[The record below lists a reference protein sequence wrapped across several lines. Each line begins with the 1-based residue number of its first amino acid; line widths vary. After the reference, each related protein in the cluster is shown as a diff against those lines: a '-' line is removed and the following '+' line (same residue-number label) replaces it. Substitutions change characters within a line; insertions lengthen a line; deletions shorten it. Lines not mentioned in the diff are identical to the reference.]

1 MAQASLR
8 FAGPAAGRGIMAGRT
23 VHGIR
28 RIKCKVSNS
37 RQRLLACTAWAL
49 AIIPVVLPTASAREA
64 RRNFDIAAGPL
75 AQALQR
81 YMTLTGR
88 QILYRSQLVE
98 GRRAPSVRGAIDPD
112 RALKELIGDYPIAIS
127 HQGRNVYVLSPQA
140 PAPLSRRSAPARSRS
155 SPAPRAAPLRPS
167 PAHEANMVSEQI
179 VVTGTNIR
187 SAAPPSSPVISLTG
201 TDIARSGAGTVAEA
215 LALLPQNFGGMAN
228 EDTSLTGSDR
238 ASINPGL
245 GSSINLRGLGS
256 DATLTLVNG
265 RRTAGAG
272 GKGDFTDLSS
282 IPAVAV
288 ERVEVLADGASA
300 LYGSDAIGGVVNILL
315 RKNFKGAESRLR
327 LGTVTRGGSQD
338 IVAGQVVGTRW
349 STGHILAAYE
359 YQHRGRLPG
368 SARRYTRS
376 ADLRPL
382 GGHDYRQ
389 YFSVPGTIV
398 ELDPVARTYVPT
410 YAIPDGQD
418 GTSLGPGDFL
428 PGPSLSSPR
437 AQVDLLSKQDRH
449 SLFVSGEQDLADGL
463 TAYVEGRYSDR
474 KFEAKSQPSL
484 TILSVTGANP
494 WFVSP
499 TGGASVA
506 IAYDFGRDI
515 GPILTS
521 GRAKSYSLTAGV
533 RAELGDDWQIDAYMS
548 YARQI
553 DQQRS
558 DHLLNSTA
566 LNEALGLAPDNAA
579 TSYSAA
585 RDGYFN
591 PFGDGSS
598 NNAAITDFIGSG
610 FIRQRYSS
618 ELLNGSLI
626 ADGTLL
632 HLPGGPLKLAFG
644 TQAREEN
651 FGRSVQTFA
660 SGVTPPAPVT
670 AKASRTI
677 VAVFGELAVPLVGRD
692 NARQGV
698 QRLDLS
704 LAVRHERYSDF
715 GSTTN
720 PKIGLVWEPMD
731 GLQFRGSW
739 GTSFRAPALPEIFD
753 PFRVSY
759 TQLPATGGGNLP
771 VLSLRGGNR
780 DLDPEKAKSLT
791 FGFKA
796 QPRAVP
802 GLGLE
807 ASYFQTRFS
816 HRIGQPVTENIL
828 QALTNPI
835 YAPYVTLID
844 PARNAAD
851 LARVLALLAVPGS
864 SVPTT
869 FAPDSFRA
877 IIDGRYVNSARVEV
891 RGVDL
896 LARQGL
902 TLGANRVN
910 LSVNSMILIDYK
922 DQLTPLSP
930 LIERVGTL
938 GNPVD
943 FRLRGSI
950 DWSRGDVGATL
961 SLNHV
966 GPYSDNVSV
975 PARPISSWNGVDL
988 QLRYEPQSTEGWR
1001 KGLSLAVTVQNLL
1014 DRDPPFVDRNLGF
1027 AYDPANADVLGRF
1040 VSVQVRKRW

>member
-1 MAQASLR
+1 MTVKIVHRDKRGKRS
-8 FAGPAAGRGIMAGRT
+8 AAGF
-23 VHGIR
+23 R
-28 RIKCKVSNS
+28 RSG
-37 RQRLLACTAWAL
+37 LLTCAAWAL
-49 AIIPVVLPTASAREA
+49 ATVPVAAPIVLAQEA
-64 RRNFDIAAGPL
+64 RQNFDIAAGTL
-75 AQALQR
+75 DQALQR
-81 YMTLTGR
+81 YMALTGR
-88 QILYRSQLVE
+88 QLLYRSQLVE
-98 GRRAPSVRGAIDPD
+98 GRRAHAVMGSMDADK
-112 RALKELIGDYPIAIS
+112 ALRKLIGGYPIAVS
-127 HQGRNVYVLSPQA
+127 HQGRNVYILSPQA
-140 PAPLSRRSAPARSRS
+140 SLPPRASTQTPDRSQRAPQLV
-155 SPAPRAAPLRPS
+155 APRPKPVRAPDMAA
-167 PAHEANMVSEQI
+167 SE
-179 VVTGTNIR
+179 VTVTVTGTNIR
-187 SAAPPSSPVISLTG
+187 SAAPSSSPVISMTA

-238 ASINPGL
+238 VSINPGL

-272 GKGDFTDLSS
+272 GKGDFTDLSN

-315 RKNFKGAESRLR
+315 RKDFEGAESRLR
-327 LGTVTRGGSQD
+327 LGTVTRGGSED
-338 IVAGQVVGTRW
+338 IIAGQVVGARW

-398 ELDPVARTYVPT
+398 VLDPATRTYVPA

-418 GTSLGPGDFL
+418 GTDLAPGDFL
-428 PGPSLSSPR
+428 PGASLSSPR
-437 AQVDLLSKQDRH
+437 AHVDLLSKQDRH
-449 SLFVSGEQDLADGL
+449 SLFVSGEQELTDGL
-463 TAYVEGRYSDR
+463 TFYVEGRYSDR
-474 KFEAKSQPSL
+474 KFEANSQPSL
-484 TILSVTGANP
+484 TIMSVTRANP
-494 WFVSP
+494 WFVTP
-499 TGGASVA
+499 TGSSSVA

-515 GPILTS
+515 GLIVSS
-521 GRAKSYSLTAGV
+521 GRVRSHSVTAGV
-533 RAELGDDWQIDAYMS
+533 RAELGGDWQVDAYMS
-548 YARQI
+548 HARQV
-553 DQQRS
+553 DRQLS

-566 LNEALGLAPDNAA
+566 LNEALGLTADNPA
-579 TSYSAA
+579 TPYSTA

-598 NNAAITDFIGSG
+598 NSAVITDFIGGG
-610 FIRQRYSS
+610 FIRQRYRS

-626 ADGTLL
+626 ADGTIFD
-632 HLPGGPLKLAFG
+632 LPGGPVKLAFG
-644 TQAREEN
+644 TQAREED
-651 FGRSVQTFA
+651 FSRSIQTFA
-660 SGVTPPAPVT
+660 SGVAPPAPVA
-670 AKASRTI
+670 AKANRTI
-677 VAVFGELAVPLVGRD
+677 VAVFGELAVPMVGPE
-692 NARQGV
+692 NARPGV

-720 PKIGLVWEPMD
+720 PKIGLVWEPTD
-731 GLQFRGSW
+731 GLQLRGSW

-759 TQLPATGGGNLP
+759 TQLPTTGGGNLP

-780 DLDPEKAKSLT
+780 DLEPEKAKSLSLGFKVQPKAAPG
-791 FGFKA
+791 FGF
-796 QPRAVP
+796 
-802 GLGLE
+802 E
-807 ASYFQTRFS
+807 ANYFQTRFS
-816 HRIGQPVTENIL
+816 DRIGQPVTENIL

-844 PARNAAD
+844 PAHNAAD

-869 FAPDSFRA
+869 FAPESFRA
-877 IIDGRYVNSARVEV
+877 IIDGRYVNSARVDV

-896 LARQGL
+896 LVRQSL
-902 TLGANRVN
+902 TLGSNRLN
-910 LSVNSMILIDYK
+910 LSINSTILIDYK
-922 DQLTPLSP
+922 DQLTPASP
-930 LIERVGTL
+930 MIERVGTL

-943 FRLRGSI
+943 FRARGTL
-950 DWSRGDVGATL
+950 DWGRGDVGATL
-961 SLNHV
+961 SVNHV
-966 GPYSDNVSV
+966 GSYTDNISV
-975 PARPISSWNGVDL
+975 PARPISSWTGVDL
-988 QLRYEPQSTEGWR
+988 QLRYEPRATEGWR
-1001 KGLSLAVTVQNLL
+1001 KGLSLALTAQNLF

-1040 VSVQVRKRW
+1040 VSMQVKKRW

>member
-1 MAQASLR
+1 MTARIAHGTQPQKRVRPAQRRSL
-8 FAGPAAGRGIMAGRT
+8 
-23 VHGIR
+23 
-28 RIKCKVSNS
+28 
-37 RQRLLACTAWAL
+37 LLCAVWAL
-49 AIIPVVLPTASAREA
+49 TTVPAIAPVANAQQA
-64 RRNFDIAAGPL
+64 GQNFDIAAGPL
-75 AQALQR
+75 EQALQR
-81 YMTLTGR
+81 YMAITGR

-98 GRRAPSVRGAIDPD
+98 GRRAEAVVGPMDADK
-112 RALKELIGDYPIAIS
+112 ALRKLIGAYPITVS
-127 HQGRNVYVLSPQA
+127 HQGRNVYVLSPRAA
-140 PAPLSRRSAPARSRS
+140 PTPQVQERSRSAPQHKPQVIVPRRR
-155 SPAPRAAPLRPS
+155 PVRAPDMAA
-167 PAHEANMVSEQI
+167 EGI

-187 SAAPPSSPVISLTG
+187 SSAPSSSPVISMTA

-238 ASINPGL
+238 VSINPGL

-272 GKGDFTDLSS
+272 GKGDFADLSS
-282 IPAVAV
+282 IPAVTV
-288 ERVEVLADGASA
+288 DRVEVLADGASA

-315 RKNFKGAESRLR
+315 RKDFEGAESRLR
-327 LGTVTRGGSQD
+327 LGTVTRGGSED
-338 IVAGQVVGTRW
+338 IIAGHVVGARW

-368 SARRYTRS
+368 SARDYTRS

-398 ELDPVARTYVPT
+398 MLDPVSRTYVPA
-410 YAIPDGQD
+410 YAIPVGQD
-418 GTSLGPGDFL
+418 GTDLDPGDFL
-428 PGPSLSSPR
+428 PGASLSSPR
-437 AQVDLLSKQDRH
+437 AHVDLLSKQDRH
-449 SLFVSGEQDLADGL
+449 SLFASGEQELTTGL
-463 TAYVEGRYSDR
+463 TFYAEGRYSDR
-474 KFEAKSQPSL
+474 KFDAKSQPSL
-484 TILSVTGANP
+484 TIMSVTRANP

-499 TGGASVA
+499 TGGSSVA

-521 GRAKSYSLTAGV
+521 GRVRSHSITAGV
-533 RAELGDDWQIDAYMS
+533 RAELGGDWQVDAYAS
-548 YARQI
+548 HARQV
-553 DQQRS
+553 DRQLS

-566 LNEALGLAPDNAA
+566 LNEALGLTADNPL
-579 TSYSAA
+579 TNYSAA

-598 NNAAITDFIGSG
+598 NSVAITDFIGSG

-618 ELLNGSLI
+618 KLLNGSLI

-632 HLPGGPLKLAFG
+632 DLPGGPLKLAFG

-651 FGRSVQTFA
+651 FSRSIQTFA
-660 SGVTPPAPVT
+660 SGVTPPPPVT
-670 AKASRTI
+670 AKANRTI
-677 VAVFGELAVPLVGRD
+677 VAVFGELAVPLVGSD
-692 NARQGV
+692 NARPGV
-698 QRLDLS
+698 ERLDLS

-720 PKIGLVWEPMD
+720 PKIGLVWEPIQ
-731 GLQFRGSW
+731 GLQLRGSW

-759 TQLPATGGGNLP
+759 TQLPTTGGGNLP
-771 VLSLRGGNR
+771 VLTERGGNR
-780 DLDPEKAKSLT
+780 GLEPEKAKSLT
-791 FGFKA
+791 LGFKV

-802 GLGLE
+802 GFGFE

-816 HRIGQPVTENIL
+816 NRIGQPVTENIL

-844 PARNAAD
+844 PAHNAAD

-869 FAPDSFRA
+869 FAPESFRA
-877 IIDGRYVNSARVEV
+877 IIDGRYVNSNRVDV

-896 LARQGL
+896 LVRQSI
-902 TLGANRVN
+902 TLGSNRLN
-910 LSVNSMILIDYK
+910 LSVNSTILIDYK
-922 DQLTPLSP
+922 DQLTPVSP
-930 LIERVGTL
+930 MIERVGTL

-943 FRLRGSI
+943 FRLRGTL
-950 DWSRGDVGATL
+950 DWARGDVGATL

-966 GPYSDNVSV
+966 GPYTDNISA

-988 QLRYEPQSTEGWR
+988 QLRYEPRTAEGWR
-1001 KGLSLAVTVQNLL
+1001 KGLSLAVTVQNLF

-1040 VSVQVRKRW
+1040 LSMQVKKRW

>member
-1 MAQASLR
+1 MTVKIVHR
-8 FAGPAAGRGIMAGRT
+8 DKRGKRSAVGFCRS
-23 VHGIR
+23 G
-28 RIKCKVSNS
+28 
-37 RQRLLACTAWAL
+37 LLTCAAWAL
-49 AIIPVVLPTASAREA
+49 ATVPVAAPIVRAQEA
-64 RRNFDIAAGPL
+64 RQNFDIAAGSL
-75 AQALQR
+75 DQALQR
-81 YMTLTGR
+81 YMALTGR
-88 QILYRSQLVE
+88 QLLYRSQLVE
-98 GRRAPSVRGAIDPD
+98 GRRAHAVMGSMDADK
-112 RALKELIGDYPIAIS
+112 ALRKLIGGYPIAVS
-127 HQGRNVYVLSPQA
+127 HQGRNVYILSPQA
-140 PAPLSRRSAPARSRS
+140 SPPPRASAQTPARTQRA
-155 SPAPRAAPLRPS
+155 PQLVAPRPKPVRAPDMAA
-167 PAHEANMVSEQI
+167 SE
-179 VVTGTNIR
+179 VTVTVTGTNIR
-187 SAAPPSSPVISLTG
+187 SAAPPSSPVISMTA

-238 ASINPGL
+238 VSINPGL

-265 RRTAGAG
+265 RRAAGAG

-315 RKNFKGAESRLR
+315 RKDFEGAESRMR
-327 LGTVTRGGSQD
+327 LGTVTRGGSEE
-338 IVAGQVVGTRW
+338 IIAGQVVGARW

-368 SARRYTRS
+368 SARKYTRS

-398 ELDPVARTYVPT
+398 VLDPVTRTYVPA

-418 GTSLGPGDFL
+418 GTDLAPGDFI
-428 PGPSLSSPR
+428 PGASLSSPR
-437 AQVDLLSKQDRH
+437 AHVDLLSRQDRH
-449 SLFVSGEQDLADGL
+449 SLFVSGEQELTDGL
-463 TAYVEGRYSDR
+463 TFYVEGRYSDR
-474 KFEAKSQPSL
+474 KFDAKSQPSL
-484 TILSVTGANP
+484 TIMSVTRSNP

-499 TGGASVA
+499 TGGSSVA

-515 GPILTS
+515 GPILSS
-521 GRAKSYSLTAGV
+521 GRVRSHSVTAGV
-533 RAELGDDWQIDAYMS
+533 RAELGGDWQVDAYMS
-548 YARQI
+548 HARQV
-553 DQQRS
+553 DRQLS

-566 LNEALGLAPDNAA
+566 LNEALGLTADNPA
-579 TSYSAA
+579 TPYSAA

-598 NNAAITDFIGSG
+598 NSAVITDFIGSG

-626 ADGTLL
+626 ADGTIFD
-632 HLPGGPLKLAFG
+632 LPGGPVKLAFG
-644 TQAREEN
+644 TQAREED
-651 FGRSVQTFA
+651 FSRSIQTFA
-660 SGVTPPAPVT
+660 SGVTPPATVA
-670 AKASRTI
+670 AKANRTI
-677 VAVFGELAVPLVGRD
+677 VAVFGELAVPLVGSG
-692 NARQGV
+692 NARPGL

-720 PKIGLVWEPMD
+720 PKIGLVWEPTD
-731 GLQFRGSW
+731 GLQLRGSW

-759 TQLPATGGGNLP
+759 TQLPTTGGGNLP

-780 DLDPEKAKSLT
+780 DLEPEKAKSLSL
-791 FGFKA
+791 GFKV
-796 QPRAVP
+796 QPKAVP
-802 GLGLE
+802 GFGFE
-807 ASYFQTRFS
+807 ANYFQTRFS
-816 HRIGQPVTENIL
+816 NRIGQPVTENIL

-844 PARNAAD
+844 PAHNAAD
-851 LARVLALLAVPGS
+851 MARVLALLAVPGS

-869 FAPDSFRA
+869 FAPASFRA
-877 IIDGRYVNSARVEV
+877 IIDGRYVNSARVDV

-896 LARQGL
+896 LVRQSL
-902 TLGANRVN
+902 TLGSNRLN
-910 LSVNSMILIDYK
+910 LSINSTILIDYK
-922 DQLTPLSP
+922 DQLTPASP
-930 LIERVGTL
+930 MIERVGTL

-943 FRLRGSI
+943 FRARGTL
-950 DWSRGDVGATL
+950 DWARGDVGATL
-961 SLNHV
+961 SVNHV
-966 GPYSDNVSV
+966 GSYTDNISV
-975 PARPISSWNGVDL
+975 PARPISSWTGVDL
-988 QLRYEPQSTEGWR
+988 QLRYEPRATEGWR
-1001 KGLSLAVTVQNLL
+1001 KGLSLALTAQNLF

-1040 VSVQVRKRW
+1040 LSMQVKKRW